1 MPHAVKRLKAGSSG
15 TGMAD
20 SEHTPQGYSP
30 DMDGPA
36 HEAMYDDFVHFTA
49 VAVVFVA
56 CCVVALAVG
65 GIRHAWLSA
74 VFGIVLAIATTAVGL
89 FSRSLS
95 WRPPAVILA
104 MLAAM
109 LALY

>member
-1 MPHAVKRLKAGSSG
+1 
-15 TGMAD
+15 MAD
-20 SEHTPQGYSP
+20 TKHAPHGYSP

-36 HEAMYDDFVHFTA
+36 HESMYEDFTHF
-49 VAVVFVA
+49 VAVSAVFVA

-74 VFGIVLAIATTAVGL
+74 ILGIVLAIIATTIGL
-89 FSRSLS
+89 FSRSMS
-95 WRPPAVILA
+95 WRPPAVILVV
-104 MLAAM
+104 LLAM